1 MGVIGF
7 SQFDFTPFR
16 FADKFFLRKLLIDN
30 VLLIQYHS
38 HIIAAEDNPHTWIL
52 NHWNCPPSSWLFGG
66 NWFVHTQNW
75 KTFVN
80 VGSASPLVLYRQCFN
95 RRRRLLLTP
104 TPVSLML
111 HCWAMFCSQLVGA
124 ECAGSF
130 KRWTANIDSS
140 ATAYVGSVFAH
151 WSFCS
156 ATYEDQFDSFLLD
169 LSSYQYQWTVWHFDG
184 LGSSWLRFVFT
195 RLLSLELQVIIWFIP
210 SKLNIATMTSV
221 TSSTS
226 MLRLTN
232 IMMHLYTI
240 TNQDSQYV
248 GFVALLL
255 LLLLLLLLPPP
266 AGQRSTGCCW
276 GQAIVVGRVQVD
288 ATMLEEL
295 SV

>member
-1 MGVIGF
+1 M
-7 SQFDFTPFR
+7 
-16 FADKFFLRKLLIDN
+16 
-30 VLLIQYHS
+30 
-38 HIIAAEDNPHTWIL
+38 
-52 NHWNCPPSSWLFGG
+52 
-66 NWFVHTQNW
+66 HTQNW

-169 LSSYQYQWTVWHFDG
+169 LSSYQYQWTV
-184 LGSSWLRFVFT
+184 
-195 RLLSLELQVIIWFIP
+195 
-210 SKLNIATMTSV
+210 
-221 TSSTS
+221 
-226 MLRLTN
+226 
-232 IMMHLYTI
+232 
-240 TNQDSQYV
+240 
-248 GFVALLL
+248 
-255 LLLLLLLLPPP
+255 
-266 AGQRSTGCCW
+266 
-276 GQAIVVGRVQVD
+276 
-288 ATMLEEL
+288 
-295 SV
+295 